1 MLYRSPWSFGHLQEA
16 QQVIDELPFRA
27 DGVIWATMHKDE
39 KRSKIAAK
47 RLIELE
53 PQSSST
59 YVFLSSLHAAVG
71 NWVEAKVNKFGPH

>member
-27 DGVIWATMHKDE
+27 DGVIWATFLATCRMHKDE
-39 KRSKIAAK
+39 KRSKIVAK

-59 YVFLSSLHAAVG
+59 YVCPFKLARSS
-71 NWVEAKVNKFGPH
+71 W